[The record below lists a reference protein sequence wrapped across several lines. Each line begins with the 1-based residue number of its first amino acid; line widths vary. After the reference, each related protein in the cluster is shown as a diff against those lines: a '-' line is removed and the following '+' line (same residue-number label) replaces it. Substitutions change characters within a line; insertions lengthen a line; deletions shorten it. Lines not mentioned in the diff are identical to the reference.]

1 MVVYI
6 EYVILDN
13 FIIDYILLYAVA
25 KTLKSGA
32 RWARLSCAALFG
44 TAFAV
49 LLPLLEVGDLPLL
62 LIKLAVGF
70 FMSLLACPPRGK
82 RILAAY
88 LLFVCYTFALGGA
101 AIGLLFLMKADM
113 RSAAALIY
121 DFDVPIGVI
130 VGGCALCI
138 KLVLDLAKY
147 LQRKRSVFPFIRR
160 IELEYGGKRFAAT
173 AFLDTGN
180 RLYDDDGSPVLVI
193 GKRLAKQ
200 MVPRDALLGAGGEKA
215 GEFKVKQFFTA
226 QSMGSRMVVFKA
238 QKLLIYFEDKPNI
251 IENVSVGAVSSSFD
265 GLGCDALLHCD
276 MIV

>member
-1 MVVYI
+1 MTVYI

-13 FIIDYILLYAVA
+13 FIMDYILLYAVA
-25 KTLKSGA
+25 KTLKTRAG
-32 RWARLSCAALFG
+32 WARLSCGALLGTVFAA
-44 TAFAV
+44 
-49 LLPLLEVGDLPLL
+49 LLPLLELGDLPLL
-62 LIKLAVGF
+62 SIKLLVGF
-70 FMSLLACPPRGK
+70 FMSMFACPPTGK
-82 RILAAY
+82 RILVAY
-88 LLFVCYTFALGGA
+88 LLFMCYTFALGGA

-130 VGGCALCI
+130 VGACALCL

-147 LQRKRSVFPFIRR
+147 LQKKRSVYPLLRQ
-160 IELEYGGKRFAAT
+160 IELEYKGKRFAAT
-173 AFLDTGN
+173 AFADTGN

-193 GKRLAKQ
+193 GKRLAKK
-200 MVPRDALLGAGGEKA
+200 MVLKGAFESA
-215 GEFKVKQFFTA
+215 AEGEFKVKEYFTA
-226 QSMGSRMVVFKA
+226 HSSSSSMVIFKA

-251 IENVSVGAVSSSFD
+251 IENVSVGAVSSSFE